1 MAPPNTTTPKRRYH
15 LRPAGVFY
23 VGVTIILGV
32 GAINSQN
39 NLLFVIFGVSL
50 GALAFSGFI
59 SGAMLMGLRI
69 ERAPLS
75 VVPEGERTNITY
87 TVRNTNRIV
96 PAFAVLIEE
105 SPASRS
111 TPAHRRWARAI
122 SPPRAFIAHL
132 PARAQTHARAAP
144 NALRRGTPRLEG
156 VVASSTFPFGIFKKS
171 LTIPQPDT
179 LVVLPRIRPLG
190 AEIFRVIDAHT
201 RRGADSISR
210 RGRGDE
216 FYGLRDYARG
226 DSPRL
231 IAWKASARSGGLVT
245 RLSAEQ
251 ASAFLRVLLVLD
263 PHAPRDD
270 PDNPNETAI
279 TLAASIAHEAIRRSM
294 HVGIAVPQRGIEVA
308 PGATSRHRAAIL
320 EALASID
327 LADLSPLR
335 ADAAAGLFGAV
346 GPNLAIAATDAA
358 PRGLAPDVPVLHA
371 DDLARWTSPGATAAP
386 TGDAERGAA

>member
-1 MAPPNTTTPKRRYH
+1 MAPPKTTTPRRRYH

-39 NLLFVIFGVSL
+39 NLLFIIFGVSL
-50 GALAFSGFI
+50 GALVFSGFI
-59 SGAMLMGLRI
+59 SGAMLMGLRL
-69 ERAPLS
+69 ERAPLA

-96 PAFAVLIEE
+96 PAFAVMIEE
-105 SPASRS
+105 AQASRS
-111 TPAHRRWARAI
+111 TPAHRRWTRAI

-132 PARAQTHARAAP
+132 PARAQTRARAMP
-144 NALRRGTPRLEG
+144 TALRRGTPRLEG

-171 LTIPQPDT
+171 LAIPQPDT

-231 IAWKASARSGGLVT
+231 IAWKASARGDSLVT

-263 PHAPRDD
+263 PAAQSND

-294 HVGIAVPQRGIEVA
+294 HVGLAVPQCDIEVA
-308 PGATSRHRAAIL
+308 PGATSRHRAALL
-320 EALASID
+320 EALASINLD
-327 LADLSPLR
+327 TLKPPHDDDPR
-335 ADAAAGLFGAV
+335 ALFGAV
-346 GPNLAIAATDAA
+346 GPNLAISALDD
-358 PRGLAPDVPVLHA
+358 PRPALAPDVPVLHA
-371 DDLARWTSPGATAAP
+371 DDLARWSSTAPARE
-386 TGDAERGAA
+386 TERGAA